1 MPEQKNKQQDTNEN
15 LNCAQR
21 VVVKYCEQYGLK
33 KEMAIKIAAAFG
45 GGISAM
51 GETCGAVTGALMVIG
66 LKYGGTKDDKKLAEK
81 REKAVNEFIPA
92 FLSMH
97 GSLKCKDLLGLDFSI
112 PEEHKMI
119 NEKKITKTLCPSFTD
134 NSIKILGKI
143 LK

>member
-1 MPEQKNKQQDTNEN
+1 MSKRENKQQNTKEN
-15 LNCAQR
+15 LNCAQK
-21 VVVKYCEQYGLK
+21 VLVQYCERYGLK

-45 GGISAM
+45 AGIGVM

-66 LKYGGTKDDKKLAEK
+66 LKYGGSKDDRKSAEK

-92 FLSMH
+92 FLSMN

-112 PEEHKMI
+112 PKEHKMI
-119 NEKKITKTLCPSFTD
+119 NEKKITETLCPSFIND
-134 NSIKILGKI
+134 SIGILDKL

>member
-1 MPEQKNKQQDTNEN
+1 MSKRENKQQNTKEN

-21 VVVKYCEQYGLK
+21 VLVKYCEQYGLK

-66 LKYGGTKDDKKLAEK
+66 LKYGGTKDDKNLAEK

-97 GSLKCKDLLGLDFSI
+97 GSLKCRDLLGLDFSI
-112 PEEHKMI
+112 PKEHKII
-119 NEKKITKTLCPSFTD
+119 NEKKITAKLCPTFTD
-134 NSIKILGKI
+134 NSVKILGQI